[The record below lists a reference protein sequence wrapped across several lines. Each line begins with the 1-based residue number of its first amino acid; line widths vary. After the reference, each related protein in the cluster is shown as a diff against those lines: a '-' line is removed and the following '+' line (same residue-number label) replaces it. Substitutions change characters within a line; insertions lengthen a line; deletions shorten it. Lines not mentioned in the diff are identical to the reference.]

1 MHQFPCLI
9 FYIFH
14 DSNISL
20 LSFSYA
26 DKILFNWAI
35 ICWNT
40 NQHLVSKVQKD
51 NIKVKYTY
59 MDLNQKSKVHGNFK
73 NHPWFVWLFF
83 IGWRKKTGLRRIE
96 CVHPSPH
103 SIGQGNFWMV
113 WQVRGSQLLWRSIMN
128 QYKKRGS
135 GNLGVNIWIE
145 NRINSTYKK
154 ILFFFL
160 TQ

>member
-26 DKILFNWAI
+26 EKILFSWAI
-35 ICWNT
+35 IFWNT

-83 IGWRKKTGLRRIE
+83 TGWRKKRGLRRIE
-96 CVHPSPH
+96 SVHPSPH
-103 SIGQGNFWMV
+103 VSQGNFWMV
-113 WQVRGSQLLWRSIMN
+113 WQVRGSLLLWRSIMN
-128 QYKKRGS
+128 QYKKRES
-135 GNLGVNIWIE
+135 GNLRVNIWIE

-154 ILFFFL
+154 FFFFFL